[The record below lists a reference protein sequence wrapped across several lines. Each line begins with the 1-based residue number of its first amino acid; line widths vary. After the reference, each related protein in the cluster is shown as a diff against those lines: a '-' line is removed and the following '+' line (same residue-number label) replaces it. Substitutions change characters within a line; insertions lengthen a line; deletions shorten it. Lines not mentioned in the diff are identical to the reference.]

1 MKKIYTIFI
10 SAAAMVL
17 AFSCTQ
23 GEEGLNP
30 PLLPEEETPLAPETP
45 ENPDSTGMETP
56 GDSLHMREV
65 TVMADMAGTKS
76 LIDGNQVMWEN
87 GDELSLVFLHSTS
100 SSYLSTFRT
109 DGNEAPSSQA
119 NFTGRISL
127 DVTPDAGYAHVGY
140 AVYPRSAVAEDGSV
154 AFSLPAEQRT
164 REDGGFANGLNLASA
179 TVSLDDIVKEGRTS
193 ARFRNAL
200 SILRFT
206 LDDNVTSLTLTG
218 TAPLAGLAPL
228 TLVLDESDS
237 ENGRLQVEADGEWS
251 GSQTSVTLLPVE
263 GQECFE
269 AGVIYNL
276 LVWPGAHESLTA
288 TIGFKD
294 LGTMSKT
301 AKVSMEFLPSKFY
314 TLDFNLHSEDLVTE
328 IEDGLDRLVTGLT
341 EVENRLGLSEEDAKE
356 LASLMSQIQSV
367 ALMSEYL
374 DNAVHAPY
382 ANLSSSKMKKD
393 IVLDYIVRPASV
405 AAELVSSFSE
415 ALSAQVYYKN
425 GGLGFTTLPVKEAT
439 VNGDVMT
446 VTVDASGISD
456 SFYNGEAEAHLALQI
471 SDGNTELLSDFAKLV
486 PQVQSAL
493 KCNWSENVPVVS
505 GASVSIPFSY
515 SLAPESPSPTFKCEC
530 SGGASAYIRDNG
542 GTGYVIVD
550 ISGTSSV
557 TGQKVKLV
565 MTVSGT
571 EYVHEFTFVEGG
583 KLEITTDGPADHI
596 GGEVVVTVARNDFS
610 DGPFVL
616 TSGGEWCTQNNM
628 IFSCTANGNY
638 SSRTAIA
645 EYSVNHGGLTYNR
658 KVEITQY
665 GTSTPLK
672 KSYYSDGAQLILNT
686 AAAGYTP
693 LNIVILGDGFQKK
706 DLSHGGKFERT
717 ARSAMETFFAVEPFK
732 TFRNRFNVYMVAYES
747 ADEGVDIKSSGVEK
761 NTYFDAWGQ
770 GGGNTAA
777 NCNKDKVI
785 NVVKNVV
792 GLSSDA
798 NYYRTIAIMLANTT
812 ENIGSCDYPSQST
825 ISTGVVGDGYASFAV
840 TTLAAY
846 STGTNGLIKHEAGG
860 HGFGRLGDEY
870 DVSWYT
876 ADLINQR
883 HNVGYY
889 RNVATSTSY
898 WNAFTNAGYGSD
910 KVTYD
915 SYCSGIYRSTARSGI
930 MWNNNGT
937 FNAVSR
943 HAIYERIIKQ
953 SEGYSAYSWSNFLIY
968 DKRNL

>member
-1 MKKIYTIFI
+1 
-10 SAAAMVL
+10 MVL

-45 ENPDSTGMETP
+45 ENPDSTGIETP
-56 GDSLHMREV
+56 GDSLHMRDV

-206 LDDNVTSLTLTG
+206 LDDNVTSLTLAG

-237 ENGRLQVEADGEWS
+237 ENGRLLVEADGEWS

-341 EVENRLGLSEEDAKE
+341 EVNNRLGLSEEEAKE

-374 DNAVHAPY
+374 DNAVFAPY
-382 ANLSSSKMKKD
+382 AVINSSMVKKE
-393 IVLDYIVRPASV
+393 ISLDYIIRPAGV
-405 AAELVSSFSE
+405 AEKLLELYSE

-425 GGLGFTTLPVKEAT
+425 GNLGFTKLPVTSAT
-439 VNGDVMT
+439 LNGDVMT
-446 VTVDASGISD
+446 VKVDASGISD
-456 SFYNGEAEAHLALQI
+456 EFYKGGVGAQLALQI
-471 SDGNTELLSDFAKLV
+471 SDGNTEILSDFAKLV
-486 PQVQSAL
+486 PQTQAAIKVNYKEDIPAIA
-493 KCNWSENVPVVS
+493 
-505 GASVSIPFSY
+505 GASVTIPFSY
-515 SLAPESPSPTFKCEC
+515 AISEGDDYSFSC
-530 SGGASAYIRDNG
+530 SANASVRDNK
-542 GTGYVIVD
+542 GTGYLVVNINESTPVNQQTASLTLTVNGVD
-550 ISGTSSV
+550 SV
-557 TGQKVKLV
+557 QD
-565 MTVSGT
+565 
-571 EYVHEFTFVEGG
+571 FTFVEGG
-583 KLEITTDGPADHI
+583 KLVITTDGPVDHI
-596 GGEVVVTVARNDFS
+596 GGEVVVTIGQNDFPA
-610 DGPFVL
+610 GPL
-616 TSGGEWCTQNNM
+616 TITSGGDWCTQHNM
-628 IFSCTANGNY
+628 IFDCKPNTSSSARAATADY
-638 SSRTAIA
+638 RIT
-645 EYSVNHGGLTYNR
+645 YRGLTYTKIVSIVQN
-658 KVEITQY
+658 
-665 GTSTPLK
+665 GTSAGLTRP
-672 KSYYSDGAQLILNT
+672 YYSNEEKVVLSSADPRYN
-686 AAAGYTP
+686 P
-693 LNIVILGDGFQKK
+693 LNIVILGDGYQKK
-706 DLSHGGKFERT
+706 DLSKGGKFER
-717 ARSAMETFFAVEPFK
+717 AAASACQTFFSIEPFN
-732 TFRNRFNVYMVAYES
+732 TFRGRFNVYMVAYES
-747 ADEGVDIKSSGVEK
+747 AEEGIDIQSQGVNKE
-761 NTYFDAWGQ
+761 TYFEAWWN
-770 GGGNTAA
+770 GNTTAA
-777 NCNKDKVI
+777 WVTDAGRDKVI
-785 NVVKNVV
+785 SVVKDIL
-792 GLSSDA
+792 GLDTDA
-798 NYYRTIAIMLANTT
+798 EYYRTIALVLSNTDAVA
-812 ENIGSCDYPSQST
+812 GSCGYPYRDAYGNTST
-825 ISTGVVGDGYASFAV
+825 LGEPYASFAIAV
-840 TTLAAY
+840 LPAN
-846 STGTNGLIKHEAGG
+846 STGTNGLIKHELGG

-870 DVSWYT
+870 ETQTYGS
-876 ADLINQR
+876 DLDGW
-883 HNVGYY
+883 HNKGWY
-889 RNVATSTSY
+889 RNVTTDQSRWNWNSFIGLSGYESVGYVLRNNNYWCPST
-898 WNAFTNAGYGSD
+898 G
-910 KVTYD
+910 
-915 SYCSGIYRSTARSGI
+915 GI
-930 MWNNNGT
+930 MYNNQGE
-937 FNAVSR
+937 FNAPSR
-943 HAIYERIIKQ
+943 QIIYERIIRQ
-953 SEGYSAYSWSNFLIY
+953 TEGADAYSFSKFLEY